1 MLLSGL
7 AAHIINTLYPKMMA
21 LIAVMAPLGTFTE
34 GFEDYN
40 RYVCLYLCILQ
51 SSRPVLPTPLQQ
63 QPVFSTLTEE
73 PSYRA
78 AC

>member
-51 SSRPVLPTPLQQ
+51 SSRPVLPTPYNNNNQFFL
-63 QPVFSTLTEE
+63 L
-73 PSYRA
+73 
-78 AC
+78 

>member
-1 MLLSGL
+1 
-7 AAHIINTLYPKMMA
+7 MMA

-34 GFEDYN
+34 GCYGFEDYN

-63 QPVFSTLTEE
+63 QQQPVFSTLTEE